1 MKNLKQLYEQLAPRA
16 LRYGQ
21 GHIFHAWETLTEQQ
35 REGLLQQVAS
45 VDFELMHQLYE
56 KYLRAPG
63 TKTEKG
69 QFEPIQ
75 PIPLPRTKEEQQRHA
90 QMKSLGEAFLRQN
103 KVGAI
108 LVAGGQGS
116 RLGFN
121 GPKGILSIG
130 PVTGKSLFQLH
141 AEKLLALKQ
150 KYGISIPWY
159 IMTSESNDEA
169 TRRYF
174 RQQNYFG
181 LPRSEVFFFVQG
193 MMPALDEQGKLIM
206 DRPDHIFMSPDGHG
220 GTFSALQKSGAL
232 HDMQQRGI
240 EQLFYFQVDN
250 VLVKICDPVFLGYHL
265 QAGAEMSAKVC
276 AKRDPYEKVG
286 VIGKINGRLGVI
298 EYSDMSDEEKLATD
312 EKGNLLYNSGSIAIH
327 LLARSFIER
336 IASTQLN
343 LPWHVAHKKIP
354 VIDETG
360 QTITPNE
367 PNGYKFEKFVFD
379 ALQYTSKSVILE
391 VDRSEEFS
399 PVKNAEGEDSPQTA
413 QQDMTRLF
421 ARWLKQ
427 AGFRI
432 PEKSR
437 ALNQLKLEISPLYA
451 LDQEEF
457 LGKIGG
463 KIVIQKALYLG

>member
-1 MKNLKQLYEQLAPRA
+1 
-16 LRYGQ
+16 
-21 GHIFHAWETLTEQQ
+21 
-35 REGLLQQVAS
+35 
-45 VDFELMHQLYE
+45 
-56 KYLRAPG
+56 
-63 TKTEKG
+63 
-69 QFEPIQ
+69 
-75 PIPLPRTKEEQQRHA
+75 
-90 QMKSLGEAFLRQN
+90 
-103 KVGAI
+103 
-108 LVAGGQGS
+108 
-116 RLGFN
+116 
-121 GPKGILSIG
+121 
-130 PVTGKSLFQLH
+130 
-141 AEKLLALKQ
+141 
-150 KYGISIPWY
+150 
-159 IMTSESNDEA
+159 
-169 TRRYF
+169 
-174 RQQNYFG
+174 
-181 LPRSEVFFFVQG
+181 
-193 MMPALDEQGKLIM
+193 
-206 DRPDHIFMSPDGHG
+206 
-220 GTFSALQKSGAL
+220 
-232 HDMQQRGI
+232 
-240 EQLFYFQVDN
+240 
-250 VLVKICDPVFLGYHL
+250 
-265 QAGAEMSAKVC
+265 
-276 AKRDPYEKVG
+276 
-286 VIGKINGRLGVI
+286 VI

-354 VIDETG
+354 VIDEMG
-360 QTITPNE
+360 QTITPDE